1 MNTSYYTILAETR
14 SYAKMADVGVEFVRV
29 KEGTNFVPHAKM
41 DRAGRRTIVLEQP
54 EPHWDKRRLIQ
65 WRGMFYHELGHFD
78 KDLAD
83 DYELLKEYNIDASSF
98 YGSGLNCLT
107 DYRQE
112 KHNLGMYAGRDY
124 YLGAAHRISFEDIV
138 KTHEKELPS
147 FDDANSDAGIHM
159 ALLAWDAHGRAEW
172 QSPMIGMSNVLRSIL
187 HPNIDAKVQKLIDD
201 GYTERMDSATSAQDL
216 HDIWNHMLEHVWER
230 DPDEEK
236 QKAQSPE
243 GDGEEGAGEEGESGG
258 KASDGKGGDK
268 REKSSK
274 GGKSEDKGDGERQ
287 GGKISWKD
295 LQINKHDT
303 EHSASYEPL
312 EIDYWGY
319 QETSTFPVS
328 SKTDVRNY
336 EANTGNVE
344 TDVNARYNRRT
355 QSANVHSGLANKIRK
370 LLQVKT
376 QTQNMYGQKK
386 GKLANKNIHRA
397 GMVGTGGYR
406 EKVFKQKIQRYDLDT
421 GVTVLIDFS
430 GSMGG
435 EKMEHAIVSG
445 MMLNEAISKI
455 GVPLEVL
462 GFTDHHSNGVMNIL
476 KTFDKPVS
484 TEELRLRMC
493 RAANDM
499 SSNADGEA
507 ILWAVD
513 RLQKRKNK
521 RKVLIVL
528 SDGQPASN
536 RGVCY
541 QFTKDVIDQVHK
553 DGRVEIYGIGIMD
566 STVRELYPHWSVIRH
581 EDELEGAVLKVVKN
595 HILK

>member
-14 SYAKMADVGVEFVRV
+14 SYAKMSDVNVEFVRV

-41 DRAGRRTIVLEQP
+41 DRSGRRTIVLEQP
-54 EPHWDKRRLIQ
+54 EPHWDNRRLTQ

-83 DYELLKEYNIDASSF
+83 DYELLTEYNIDTSSF
-98 YGSGLNCLT
+98 YGGGLNCLT

-124 YLGAAHRISFEDIV
+124 FLGAAHKIAFEDII
-138 KTHEKELPS
+138 KTHEKTLPA

-159 ALLAWDAHGRAEW
+159 ALLAWDSAGRAEW
-172 QSPMIGMSNVLRSIL
+172 QPPMIGMSNVLRSIL
-187 HPNIDAKVQKLIDD
+187 HPNVDAKVQKLIDG
-201 GYTERMDSATSAQDL
+201 GYTERMDTATCAQDL

-236 QKAQSPE
+236 QKAQSSE
-243 GDGEEGAGEEGESGG
+243 GEGEDGEGAEGESGSE
-258 KASDGKGGDK
+258 ASDGKDGDK
-268 REKSSK
+268 TGKGSK
-274 GGKSEDKGDGERQ
+274 DSKSEDKEDGERK
-287 GGKISWKD
+287 GGKISWRD

-303 EHSASYEPL
+303 ANAASYEPL

-319 QETSTFPVS
+319 AETAKFPVS
-328 SKTDVRNY
+328 TPKERNY
-336 EANTGNVE
+336 ETGKGNVE
-344 TDVNARYNRRT
+344 TSVNSRYDRKTR
-355 QSANVHSGLANKIRK
+355 SANVHSGLSNKIRK

-386 GKLANKNIHRA
+386 GRLANKSIHRV
-397 GMVGTGGYR
+397 GMTGTGGYR
-406 EKVFKQKIQRYDLDT
+406 EKVFKQKIQRYSLDT
-421 GVTVLIDFS
+421 AVTVLIDFS

-435 EKMEHAIVSG
+435 DKMEHAIVSG

-462 GFTDHHSNGVMNIL
+462 GFTDKRANSIMNVF
-476 KTFDKPVS
+476 KTFDKPIS
-484 TEELRLRMC
+484 TEELRIRMC
-493 RAANDM
+493 KATNDM

-507 ILWAVD
+507 ILWSID
-513 RLQKRKNK
+513 RLHRRKNK

-536 RGVCY
+536 RGDCY
-541 QFTKDVIDQVHK
+541 QFTKDVIDQVHRE
-553 DGRVEIYGIGIMD
+553 GRVEIYGIGIQD
-566 STVRELYPHWSVIRH
+566 NTVKELYPHWSVIRH
-581 EDELEGAVLKVVKN
+581 EDELEDAVLKVVKN